1 MNQSALLYPVF
12 AQVALTYLM
21 LFWMGRVRVGA
32 LQGGALKVKDIA
44 LGQDAWPPRVLQVSN
59 SFHNQLELPILFY
72 AVCGLALVTQQLS
85 WPLIMLAWT
94 FVALRLG
101 HVLVHTTS
109 NNVQRRFMVFI
120 LGALVLLAMWIVFAI
135 GVVQSGR

>member
-59 SFHNQLELPILFY
+59 SFRNQLELPILFY